1 MLSRPTPQKTDE
13 NCFWNN
19 HLRFLEMV
27 LRAYSKWRNISSR
40 KSIKTRRQQQVLR
53 DLNLYPLHPSSLP
66 FSKMETPL
74 RTGAVKDTGLLV
86 QGLSLGEGLDIS
98 VSHSA
103 PCYMLLRLCSGQL
116 WLRDGDSLLPPNSC
130 SWDRGSTLGA
140 SSLSML
146 GPDHP
151 SMGYSSW
158 VMYTWRG
165 KLRRPEAAS
174 PSVIQL
180 LK

>member
-1 MLSRPTPQKTDE
+1 
-13 NCFWNN
+13 
-19 HLRFLEMV
+19 
-27 LRAYSKWRNISSR
+27 
-40 KSIKTRRQQQVLR
+40 
-53 DLNLYPLHPSSLP
+53 
-66 FSKMETPL
+66 METPL
-74 RTGAVKDTGLLV
+74 RTAAAKDTQGFSLQLLV

-103 PCYMLLRLCSGQL
+103 PCYLLLRLCSGQL

-151 SMGYSSW
+151 SMGDAHLERQ
-158 VMYTWRG
+158 TE
-165 KLRRPEAAS
+165 KT
-174 PSVIQL
+174 
-180 LK
+180 